1 MALAKE
7 VKQKLIKEFALN
19 DQDTG
24 SVEVQIALLTENI
37 RLLTDHCQKH
47 AKDFSTKRG
56 LLKMVCQRK
65 SFLNYIAKNNVDQYK
80 KLIGRLGL
88 KR

>member
-1 MALAKE
+1 MALTKE

-19 DQDTG
+19 DLDTG
-24 SVEVQIALLTENI
+24 SAEVQIALLTENI
-37 RLLTDHCQKH
+37 RALTDHCQKNP
-47 AKDFSTKRG
+47 KDFSTKRG

-65 SFLNYIAKNNVDQYK
+65 SFLNYLVKSDVEQYK
-80 KLIGRLGL
+80 KIIGRLGL

>member
-1 MALAKE
+1 MALTKE

-24 SVEVQIALLTENI
+24 SAEVQIALLTENI
-37 RLLTDHCQKH
+37 RALTDHCQKNP
-47 AKDFSTKRG
+47 KDFSTKRG

-65 SFLNYIAKNNVDQYK
+65 SFLNYLVKSDVEQYK
-80 KLIGRLGL
+80 KIIGRLGL